1 MKEYI
6 LPILIFL
13 GFGAL
18 SGILLLIASKVLAV
32 KTDET
37 EAKITEALPGA
48 NCGGCGYSGCAG
60 YAAAVAHD
68 GAPTNLCK
76 PGGADVMKKI
86 NAIMGTEG
94 GEFIREVA
102 YVRCNGCEKA
112 TKDRFTFTGTKSCA
126 AVEKFYNGKGECR
139 FGCDGYGDCA
149 AVCGNDAITITD
161 GVAVVDPAK
170 CGGCGN
176 ALPPVR
182 ITLYSSEKKQAQLLC
197 VAHQRTAARSQERY
211 VQTAVSAVRYAR
223 KNVLT
228 VRSSLRITTLLSTMT
243 NVPRAASAYLP
254 VRESALSI

>member
-48 NCGGCGYSGCAG
+48 NCGGCGYSGCAS

-76 PGGADVMKKI
+76 PGGAEVMKKI

-94 GEFIREVA
+94 GEFVREVA
-102 YVRCNGCEKA
+102 FVRCNGCENA

-139 FGCDGYGDCA
+139 FGCDGYGDKHPRFGYPNSA
-149 AVCGNDAITITD
+149 ND
-161 GVAVVDPAK
+161 VAEMLDFLRVLKDEGFFDAENPYVLSAEVTLRPGEDEGIVLANTK
-170 CGGCGN
+170 RVLN
-176 ALPPVR
+176 RAWAL
-182 ITLYSSEKKQAQLLC
+182 LED
-197 VAHQRTAARSQERY
+197 
-211 VQTAVSAVRYAR
+211 
-223 KNVLT
+223 
-228 VRSSLRITTLLSTMT
+228 
-243 NVPRAASAYLP
+243 
-254 VRESALSI
+254 